1 MPLLGKRGI
10 VMAPGNYP
18 KREAAR
24 KLDRDRITPSQDLGG
39 RQPSANLPALEI
51 AAHNWSH
58 AQEVAHLSVDKAVD
72 TAMEALFLEA
82 YRAVR
87 KKLHTT
93 AQLLAHFFAILFA
106 FSAQAAP

>member
-24 KLDRDRITPSQDLGG
+24 KLDRDRITHSQDLGG

-58 AQEVAHLSVDKAVD
+58 AQEVAHPSVDKPVD
-72 TAMEALFLEA
+72 TFLEA
-82 YRAVR
+82 TPIKRYRRVR

-93 AQLLAHFFAILFA
+93 AQLLAHF
-106 FSAQAAP
+106 SVTQR